1 MKSVQ
6 AEMKELKGISAAKD
20 ATKEVL
26 LERLTVKTQ
35 MNYFKEKVNL
45 VQDEVKSIQENVVSV
60 QAEVTSVDDKS
71 CRWKKSFK
79 EMFKNMKKEF
89 KQ

>member
-1 MKSVQ
+1 MKH
-6 AEMKELKGISAAKD
+6 K
-20 ATKEVL
+20 
-26 LERLTVKTQ
+26 
-35 MNYFKEKVNL
+35 
-45 VQDEVKSIQENVVSV
+45 VKSIQENVVSV